1 MGFTPDDDLQR
12 VPFVQEVLLFV
23 LAELYPDLPAAES
36 ERERELFPAV
46 WQGGGERQLSVVIA
60 DTAESEY
67 QG

>member
-36 ERERELFPAV
+36 ERERELWNFSSLP
-46 WQGGGERQLSVVIA
+46 
-60 DTAESEY
+60 
-67 QG
+67 